1 VRNLTDDQLIAQTKE
16 QLQKTKT
23 SHGDFR
29 RDMAGLLICGQEI
42 VDRFKD
48 QYTAEEKRL
57 GKPTVREAFALVGQI
72 TYDLFRCWKSR
83 YGYNVFPDHVKPL
96 KLTDGEEVKVKGT
109 DKVGVV
115 DHVHVTNS
123 KADVK
128 YPDGKVVTEFLAD
141 LVKVKVKRTV
151 RKVKV
156 GDRFMFEDGKEYEY
170 VGGGKFDLAKTLL
183 KQKKQRA
190 EAKRQVAKAD
200 LDATTTEEEKMANA
214 EAARNAID
222 QIAVEKK
229 TKKKVVH
236 HCACG
241 AETKR
246 YLNCGRKRIYV
257 CSDACMEKYVTPT
270 PASHRLGCTN
280 IGDKSVPTQ
289 HGFYWEFRKNP
300 TVPYTVRDVNH
311 PDLGIL
317 CECTSKTAANAML
330 HTYETDAAA
339 ADAQAAAY
347 PISTRINH
355 AANDDEACSAPV
367 EVAQIQNRLF
377 L

>member
-1 VRNLTDDQLIAQTKE
+1 
-16 QLQKTKT
+16 
-23 SHGDFR
+23 
-29 RDMAGLLICGQEI
+29 MAGLLICGQEI

-57 GKPTVREAFALVGQI
+57 GKPTVREAFALVGEM

-96 KLTDGEEVKVKGT
+96 KLMDGEEVKVKGT

-115 DHVHVTNS
+115 EHVHVTNS

-141 LVKVKVKRTV
+141 LVKVKAKRTV

-170 VGGGKFDLAKTLL
+170 VGGGKFDLAKTPL

-200 LDATTTEEEKMANA
+200 LDAATTEEETMANA
-214 EAARNAID
+214 EAARDAID
-222 QIAVEKK
+222 QIEAEKK
-229 TKKKVVH
+229 TKKKGVH
-236 HCACG
+236 HYCRACG

-246 YLNCGRKRIYV
+246 YLNCGRKRIYF
-257 CSDACMEKYVTPT
+257 CSDPCMKPACKHFEDAESKTK
-270 PASHRLGCTN
+270 PAARGI
-280 IGDKSVPTQ
+280 IGVKSEPV
-289 HGFYWEFRKNP
+289 EA
-300 TVPYTVRDVNH
+300 V
-311 PDLGIL
+311 L
-317 CECTSKTAANAML
+317 CVSKTAAESTVASLETGAVEAERRQAM
-330 HTYETDAAA
+330 AVS
-339 ADAQAAAY
+339 Q
-347 PISTRINH
+347 
-355 AANDDEACSAPV
+355 
-367 EVAQIQNRLF
+367 
-377 L
+377 

>member
-1 VRNLTDDQLIAQTKE
+1 MAKTGTTATIPPCVAVQHTEIDTLTVRNLTDDQLIAQTKE

-29 RDMAGLLICGQEI
+29 RDMAGLLVCGQEI

-57 GKPTVREAFALVGQI
+57 GKPTVREAFALVGEM

-115 DHVHVTNS
+115 EHVHVTNT

-141 LVKVKVKRTV
+141 LVKVKAKRTV

-170 VGGGKFDLAKTLL
+170 VGGGKFDLVKTPL
-183 KQKKQRA
+183 KQKRQRA

-200 LDATTTEEEKMANA
+200 LDAATTEEETMANA
-214 EAARNAID
+214 EAARRD
-222 QIAVEKK
+222 LDKIAEATAKRKAKANKK
-229 TKKKVVH
+229 AAKAAKKVKP
-236 HCACG
+236 A
-241 AETKR
+241 T
-246 YLNCGRKRIYV
+246 
-257 CSDACMEKYVTPT
+257 T
-270 PASHRLGCTN
+270 PAAKDEGVTAV
-280 IGDKSVPTQ
+280 GDKSVPTQ

-300 TVPYTVRDVNH
+300 TVPYAVRDVNH

-317 CECTSKTAANAML
+317 CECTSKAAANAML

-339 ADAQAAAY
+339 ADAQAVAA
-347 PISTRINH
+347 
-355 AANDDEACSAPV
+355 
-367 EVAQIQNRLF
+367 
-377 L
+377 